1 MTEKCLL
8 ATQKQP
14 YDATYITHNNNSAVF
29 VVRLIVNVLSHSDTL
44 RSHGRKVD
52 LLFCQKDLYLFVS
65 LYRCFDQKLTLITIS
80 GSQGGLKMT

>member
-8 ATQKQP
+8 YLPPKNNPMTQR
-14 YDATYITHNNNSAVF
+14 TLLITTTLAVF

-52 LLFCQKDLYLFVS
+52 VLFCQRSIFICIS
-65 LYRCFDQKLTLITIS
+65 QKLTLITFS
-80 GSQGGLKMT
+80 GSQGGLKMI